1 MSGETDLAR
10 LLAEMNPIL
19 REGEYVYCA
28 VQGDAPSWF
37 ALEPIGTFRE
47 VEGLTL
53 ILERPQAEAAGLSY
67 GPVLR
72 LITLSVHSA
81 LEAVG
86 LTAAVS
92 GALTRAGISANV
104 VAAYY
109 HDHIFVPAA
118 DAERAVE
125 VLRAL
130 SSELA
135 SHPNP
140 LPAGRR

>member
-1 MSGETDLAR
+1 MSGQTDLAR

-19 REGEYVYCA
+19 REGEYVYCP
-28 VQGDAPSWF
+28 VQGDTASCL

-47 VEGLTL
+47 AEGLTL
-53 ILERPQAEAAGLSY
+53 ILERSRADAAGLSY
-67 GPVLR
+67 DPVLR

-92 GALTRAGISANV
+92 AALTREGISANV

-109 HDHIFVPAA
+109 HDHVFVPAA

-125 VLRAL
+125 ALRGL
-130 SSELA
+130 S
-135 SHPNP
+135 
-140 LPAGRR
+140 GT

>member
-1 MSGETDLAR
+1 MSGETDLKR
-10 LLAEMNPIL
+10 LLAEMEPML
-19 REGEYVYCA
+19 HDGEYVYCTVEGRA
-28 VQGDAPSWF
+28 AAWF

-47 VEGLTL
+47 NEGITL
-53 ILERPQAEAAGLSY
+53 ILERARAEAAGLSY

-92 GALTRAGISANV
+92 GALTQAGISANV

-118 DAERAVE
+118 DAKRAVE
-125 VLRAL
+125 VLQTL
-130 SSELA
+130 S
-135 SHPNP
+135 
-140 LPAGRR
+140 RRDN

>member
-19 REGEYVYCA
+19 QEGEFVYCT
-28 VQGDAPSWF
+28 VEGDAASWL

-47 VEGLTL
+47 AEGATL
-53 ILERPQAEAAGLSY
+53 ILERSRAEAAGLSY

-92 GALTRAGISANV
+92 AALTRERISANV

-109 HDHIFVPAA
+109 HDHVFVPTA

-125 VLRAL
+125 ALRGL
-130 SSELA
+130 SGA
-135 SHPNP
+135 
-140 LPAGRR
+140 

>member
-1 MSGETDLAR
+1 MSGETDLKR
-10 LLAEMNPIL
+10 LLAEMEPML
-19 REGEYVYCA
+19 HDGEYVYCTVEGRA
-28 VQGDAPSWF
+28 AAWF

-47 VEGLTL
+47 NEGITL
-53 ILERPQAEAAGLSY
+53 ILERARAEAAGLSY

-92 GALTRAGISANV
+92 GALTQAGISANV

-118 DAERAVE
+118 DAKMAVE
-125 VLRAL
+125 VLQTL
-130 SSELA
+130 S
-135 SHPNP
+135 
-140 LPAGRR
+140 RRDN

>member
-1 MSGETDLAR
+1 MSGETDLKR
-10 LLAEMNPIL
+10 LLAEMEPML
-19 REGEYVYCA
+19 HDGEYVYCTVEGRA
-28 VQGDAPSWF
+28 AAWF

-47 VEGLTL
+47 NEGITL
-53 ILERPQAEAAGLSY
+53 ILERARAEAAGLSY

-92 GALTRAGISANV
+92 GALTQAGISANV

-118 DAERAVE
+118 DAKKIGRAHV
-125 VLRAL
+125 
-130 SSELA
+130 
-135 SHPNP
+135 
-140 LPAGRR
+140 